1 MLVELLV
8 ENFAV
13 ADRVRVRFGPG
24 LNVLTGETGSGKSL
38 IVDSLGLLF
47 GGRAA
52 SEVVRSG
59 AERARIA
66 GIFETPKR
74 SELVTLLEGAGLE
87 LEDGELLI
95 EREVMA
101 NGKSRAFV
109 GSRPVTAALL
119 KEIAPY
125 LGDLH
130 GQHDQQRLFESSEQL
145 AMLDDYAGLAERV
158 EQAGKLYREW
168 QAIDRELQE
177 LEQRE
182 QEILRQRDLW
192 LFQKQEIEAAALKPG
207 EDVALENELRVLANV
222 MKLREQAGGA
232 LEALHGE
239 GGALETLRSALR
251 RVVEL
256 RRIDE
261 SLADVLEGLRSAE
274 ISLDE
279 AIRDLDRYNDR
290 LEADPARLGE
300 VESRLGEI
308 DKLRRKYGQNIEE
321 ILAFYDRVSQDLSLV
336 EGADERRAGLRK
348 QAEILR
354 GEYAALAAELT
365 AARRE
370 AASSLEK
377 KVDGELKDLNMERS
391 RFTIAIEGTD
401 WGPSGADRV
410 EYLIATNLGEEA
422 KPLTKIASGGE
433 LSRVALAL
441 KVALLTKAK
450 RPEARTLVFDEV
462 DAGIGG
468 SAAEQ
473 VAKKLKRLAA
483 GNQLICVTHLAQ
495 IAAFGEQ
502 HFSVEKREAK
512 GRTHSVVEELDAEQR
527 VKEIGRMLGGQ
538 RLTPEALKYAEQLIE
553 MGVG

>member
-1 MLVELLV
+1 
-8 ENFAV
+8 
-13 ADRVRVRFGPG
+13 
-24 LNVLTGETGSGKSL
+24 
-38 IVDSLGLLF
+38 
-47 GGRAA
+47 
-52 SEVVRSG
+52 
-59 AERARIA
+59 
-66 GIFETPKR
+66 
-74 SELVTLLEGAGLE
+74 
-87 LEDGELLI
+87 
-95 EREVMA
+95 
-101 NGKSRAFV
+101 
-109 GSRPVTAALL
+109 
-119 KEIAPY
+119 
-125 LGDLH
+125 
-130 GQHDQQRLFESSEQL
+130 
-145 AMLDDYAGLAERV
+145 
-158 EQAGKLYREW
+158 
-168 QAIDRELQE
+168 
-177 LEQRE
+177 
-182 QEILRQRDLW
+182 
-192 LFQKQEIEAAALKPG
+192 
-207 EDVALENELRVLANV
+207 
-222 MKLREQAGGA
+222 
-232 LEALHGE
+232 
-239 GGALETLRSALR
+239 
-251 RVVEL
+251 VEL